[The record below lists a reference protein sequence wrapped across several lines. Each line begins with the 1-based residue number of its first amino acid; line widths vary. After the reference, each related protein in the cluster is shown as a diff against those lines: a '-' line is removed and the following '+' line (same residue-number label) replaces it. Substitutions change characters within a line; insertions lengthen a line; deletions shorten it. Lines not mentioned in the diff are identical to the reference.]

1 MSSPPL
7 NYTVAGTRT
16 FPKGNHL
23 RKQLLD
29 NLLSSTYIVPQPDK
43 NVKFFSMFFLK
54 KYKIMVAGVGVEPT
68 ETGL

>member
-1 MSSPPL
+1 MNSPPL

-29 NLLSSTYIVPQPDK
+29 NLLSYISYYTENSYQCQV
-43 NVKFFSMFFLK
+43 FS
-54 KYKIMVAGVGVEPT
+54 
-68 ETGL
+68 

>member
-29 NLLSSTYIVPQPDK
+29 NLSSFTTIVPQPDK
-43 NVKFFSMFFLK
+43 NVKFFFKFFL
-54 KYKIMVAGVGVEPT
+54 VAGVGIEPT
-68 ETGL
+68 KTGL

>member
-29 NLLSSTYIVPQPDK
+29 NLLSFTTIIPNSGE
-43 NVKFFSMFFLK
+43 NVKFFSMFFYK

>member
-7 NYTVAGTRT
+7 NNTVAGTRT

-29 NLLSSTYIVPQPDK
+29 NLLSSTYIIPQFRGKSQEFIPLF
-43 NVKFFSMFFLK
+43 N
-54 KYKIMVAGVGVEPT
+54 
-68 ETGL
+68 

>member
-29 NLLSSTYIVPQPDK
+29 NLSSSTYIVPAPDK
-43 NVKFFSMFFLK
+43 NVKFFSKFF
-54 KYKIMVAGVGVEPT
+54 
-68 ETGL
+68 

>member
-23 RKQLLD
+23 RKQILD
-29 NLLSSTYIVPQPDK
+29 NLLSFTTIIPNSGE
-43 NVKFFSMFFLK
+43 NVKFFSMFF
-54 KYKIMVAGVGVEPT
+54 
-68 ETGL
+68 

>member
-29 NLLSSTYIVPQPDK
+29 NLLSFTTIVPASDK
-43 NVKFFSMFFLK
+43 NVKFFSIFL
-54 KYKIMVAGVGVEPT
+54 VAGVGVEPT